1 MKLTELEIN
10 KIKKKLNA
18 SYDLVISDIQIGTKF
33 SFDNKIYYVF
43 NSLDDMKKAHEEK
56 ILTERDIEELDI
68 MDKNTRMKVD
78 NFIIIKRK

>member
-1 MKLTELEIN
+1 MNLNEIEIN

-18 SYDLVISDIQIGTKF
+18 SYDLVISNIQYGNKF

-43 NSLDDMKKAHEEK
+43 KSVDDMKKAHEEN
-56 ILTERDIEELDI
+56 ILSERDIEELDI

-78 NFIIIKRK
+78 NFIIIRRK